1 MIKEINSVELNLALT
16 KWFKN
21 RLIDNKAVENGD
33 FFYSVLLLVIG
44 PAGMCSSLL
53 FTSLINRN
61 QKKSVQSHRNC

>member
-33 FFYSVLLLVIG
+33 FF
-44 PAGMCSSLL
+44 L
-53 FTSLINRN
+53 FSAAACNGTCRN
-61 QKKSVQSHRNC
+61 VF